1 MTMDMTLTATG
12 LRKTFNRRVIFRDVS
27 LEARTGQT
35 VLISGRNGSGK
46 STLVKLLS
54 RVLTPSAG
62 TLTLAIDGREVDEA
76 GWPEVVGLVSP
87 YFQLYEEFTAREN
100 LELAL
105 TLRGRRIDRPWNDE
119 LLAEVGLLP
128 RANDAVR
135 TFSSGMK
142 QRVKLA
148 FALTGRPAIL
158 FLDEPMTNLDA
169 EGIALVRRIM
179 TRQAERGILVVATN
193 DTTDVQRYDT
203 LVDLNDRP

>member
-1 MTMDMTLTATG
+1 MTMDITFTARS

-27 LEARTGQT
+27 LEARAGHT

-54 RVLTPSAG
+54 RVLTPTGG
-62 TLTLAIDGREVDEA
+62 TMNLTVNGREVAEPD
-76 GWPEVVGLVSP
+76 WPAVVGLVSP
-87 YFQLYEEFTAREN
+87 YFQLYEEFSAREN

-105 TLRGRRIDRPWNDE
+105 TLRGRRIDRGRIDD
-119 LLAEVGLLP
+119 LLQEVSLFP
-128 RANDAVR
+128 RAEEAVR

-148 FALTGRPAIL
+148 FALVSRPSVL

-169 EGIALVRRIM
+169 EGIALVRTIM
-179 TRQAERGILVVATN
+179 ARQCETGMLFVATN
-193 DTTDVQRYDT
+193 DATDVQRYDT
-203 LVDLNDRP
+203 RVDLNGQH